1 MFLNL
6 YNNSIAKVQQQKEKR
21 DSRKEIRKIE
31 RYFLHSIP
39 MILIRYVLK
48 EHIAPFFAALFVTTF
63 LFVINFLVEV
73 LDKILSKGIPAQ
85 IVLEI
90 FTLNVVWMVGLAVPM
105 SVLAATLMTFG
116 RLSADREI
124 TAMQAAGIS
133 PLSLM
138 RPVLIFSALLMMLLI
153 IFNNWLLPEAN
164 YRSAMLM
171 QSITHKR
178 PHAMIDEGKLIN
190 QFPGIQI
197 WVSRIDNQ
205 SATLYGIRIFEI
217 GGAYPRVI
225 TADSASM
232 EYVDMGATLMLHLK
246 NGENHFVDPKDSER
260 YFRIRFANQDF
271 AVQNIDDRF
280 ERTDKKTRGT
290 REMPIE
296 DMIKAVEET
305 KGNLQNLI
313 REFEPQI
320 WKNADNLIA
329 LLKNDTILPEGLKNI
344 QPDRERLRGVIEIT
358 KREEIETL
366 TLINRMDS
374 RRDGFSRQIA
384 LYMVEIHKKI
394 STAVA
399 CVVFALIG
407 APLGIIARRGG
418 IGPGT
423 VYSLGFFAVYWV
435 CLIGGENLAA
445 RLIISPEIA
454 MWACN
459 ALIGTIGLFLTWRVA
474 RR

>member
-1 MFLNL
+1 
-6 YNNSIAKVQQQKEKR
+6 
-21 DSRKEIRKIE
+21 
-31 RYFLHSIP
+31 
-39 MILIRYVLK
+39 MILVRYVLK

-73 LDKILSKGIPAQ
+73 LDKILSKGIPAG

-90 FTLNVVWMVGLAVPM
+90 FALNVVWMVGLAVPM

-116 RLSADREI
+116 RLSSDREI
-124 TAMQAAGIS
+124 VAMQSAGIS

-138 RPVLIFSALLMMLLI
+138 RPVLVFSALLMVLLML
-153 IFNNWLLPEAN
+153 FNNWLLPEAN

-171 QSITHKR
+171 QSVTRKR

-205 SATLYGIRIFEI
+205 SAELYGIKIFEI
-217 GGAYPRVI
+217 GGSYPRVI

-280 ERTDKKTRGT
+280 ERTDNKTRGN
-290 REMPIE
+290 REMSIE
-296 DMIKAVEET
+296 EMLKVVEEAG
-305 KGNLQNLI
+305 KDEQKIISDFLPLIWRNINILNLI
-313 REFEPQI
+313 
-320 WKNADNLIA
+320 
-329 LLKNDTILPEGLKNI
+329 LKNDLTLPEELKDKEVLQNA
-344 QPDRERLRGVIEIT
+344 EKHEIAVALV
-358 KREEIETL
+358 KREESEIL
-366 TLINRMDS
+366 TQMSRMENK
-374 RRDGFSRQIA
+374 REGILKRIA
-384 LYMVEIHKKI
+384 IHKVEIHKKI

-435 CLIGGENLAA
+435 CLIGGENLAD
-445 RLIISPEIA
+445 RLIISPAIS

-459 ALIGTIGLFLTWRVA
+459 AFIGTIGLFLTWRVA

>member
-1 MFLNL
+1 MVETSDILQFKQNVCQRV
-6 YNNSIAKVQQQKEKR
+6 IAIAL
-21 DSRKEIRKIE
+21 EISSNAI
-31 RYFLHSIP
+31 YYLPNP
-39 MILIRYVLK
+39 MILTRYILK
-48 EHIAPFFAALFVTTF
+48 EHIAPFLAALFVTTF

-73 LDKILSKGIPAQ
+73 LDKVLSKGIPAS

-90 FTLNVVWMVGLAVPM
+90 FALNVIWMIGLAVPM

-116 RLSADREI
+116 RLSADMEI
-124 TAMQAAGIS
+124 RAMQAAGIS

-138 RPVLIFSALLMMLLI
+138 RPVLVFAALLSVMLI
-153 IFNNWLLPEAN
+153 VFNNWLLPEAN

-171 QSITHKR
+171 QSISRKK
-178 PHAMIDEGKLIN
+178 PHAMIDEGKLMN
-190 QFPGIQI
+190 QFPGIQL

-205 SATLYGIRIFEI
+205 SAELYGIKIFEI
-217 GGAYPRVI
+217 GNNYPRII

-246 NGENHFVDPKDSER
+246 SGENHFVDPKDPDR

-271 AVQNIDDRF
+271 AIQNIDNRF
-280 ERTDKKTRGT
+280 ERTDRKSRGS

-296 DMIKAVEET
+296 DMLEVVEET
-305 KGNLQNLI
+305 RAEKKKLFS
-313 REFEPQI
+313 ETESDI
-320 WKNADNLIA
+320 WRNAERLAIV
-329 LLKNDTILPEGLKNI
+329 LKNDTLLPETLRQKEILPDPARHKTALDI
-344 QPDRERLRGVIEIT
+344 TLREEREILRLAERMEMRRENLA
-358 KREEIETL
+358 KRE
-366 TLINRMDS
+366 
-374 RRDGFSRQIA
+374 A
-384 LYMVEIHKKI
+384 LYRTEIHKKI

-399 CVVFALIG
+399 CIIFALIG
-407 APLGIIARRGG
+407 APLGIIARKGG

-423 VYSLGFFAVYWV
+423 VYSLGFFAVYWI

-445 RLIISPEIA
+445 RLIIPPALS

-459 ALIGTIGLFLTWRVA
+459 ILIGTIGLFLTWRVA

>member
-1 MFLNL
+1 
-6 YNNSIAKVQQQKEKR
+6 
-21 DSRKEIRKIE
+21 
-31 RYFLHSIP
+31 
-39 MILIRYVLK
+39 MILTRYVLR

-63 LFVINFLVEV
+63 LFIINFLVEV

-90 FTLNVVWMVGLAVPM
+90 FVLNVVWMVGLAVPM

-116 RLSADREI
+116 RFSADREI

-133 PLSLM
+133 QFSIM
-138 RPVLIFSALLMMLLI
+138 RPVLIVSVLLMVLLI
-153 IFNNWLLPEAN
+153 AFNNWVLPEAN
-164 YRSAMLM
+164 YRSSMLM
-171 QSITHKR
+171 QSITRKR

-205 SATLYGIRIFEI
+205 NATLYGIKIFETD
-217 GGAYPRVI
+217 GSFPRVI

-246 NGENHFVDPKDSER
+246 NGENHFIDPKDPER

-271 AVQNIDDRF
+271 AVQNIDNRF
-280 ERTDKKTRGT
+280 ERTDKKNRSD

-296 DMIKAVEET
+296 DMLKVVEEAESDI
-305 KGNLQNLI
+305 QNLI
-313 REFEPQI
+313 RDFEQI
-320 WKNADNLIA
+320 IWQNADNLTTVLKSDS
-329 LLKNDTILPEGLKNI
+329 LLPEELEDKEILPDNARFRNAL
-344 QPDRERLRGVIEIT
+344 EIV
-358 KREEIETL
+358 KKEEAEIL
-366 TLINRMDS
+366 TQINRMEM
-374 RRDGFSRQIA
+374 RRETLKKRIA
-384 LYMVEIHKKI
+384 MHAVEIHKKI

-423 VYSLGFFAVYWV
+423 VYSLGFFTVYWV
-435 CLIGGENLAA
+435 CLIGGENLAD
-445 RLIISPEIA
+445 RLIIPPALA

-459 ALIGTIGLFLTWRVA
+459 ALIGITGLFLTWRVI

>member
-1 MFLNL
+1 
-6 YNNSIAKVQQQKEKR
+6 
-21 DSRKEIRKIE
+21 
-31 RYFLHSIP
+31 
-39 MILIRYVLK
+39 MILTRYVLK

-63 LFVINFLVEV
+63 LFVINFLVDV

-90 FTLNVVWMVGLAVPM
+90 FALNVVWMVGLAVPM

-116 RLSADREI
+116 RFSADREI
-124 TAMQAAGIS
+124 TAMQAAGVS

-138 RPVLIFSALLMMLLI
+138 RPVLIFSALIMTLLI
-153 IFNNWLLPEAN
+153 VFNNWLLPEAN

-171 QSITHKR
+171 QSISRKK

-190 QFPGIQI
+190 QFPGIQL
-197 WVSRIDNQ
+197 WVTRIDNQ
-205 SATLYGIRIFEI
+205 NAMLYGIRIFEI
-217 GGAYPRVI
+217 GGSYPRVV

-246 NGENHFVDPKDSER
+246 NGENHFVDPKDPER

-271 AVQNIDDRF
+271 AVQNVDARF
-280 ERTDKKTRGT
+280 ERTDTKSRGS

-296 DMIKAVEET
+296 MMMQALEES
-305 KGNLQNLI
+305 KVNMQKLAE
-313 REFEPQI
+313 EFTPLV
-320 WKNADNLIA
+320 WKNA
-329 LLKNDTILPEGLKNI
+329 
-344 QPDRERLRGVIEIT
+344 PDIRCTLDIPKTRVEMV
-358 KREEIETL
+358 KREEDEVL
-366 TLINRMDS
+366 THINRMEI
-374 RRDGFSRQIA
+374 RREAFYRQIA
-384 LYMVEIHKKI
+384 QYKVEIHKKI

-399 CVVFALIG
+399 CVIFALIG

-423 VYSLGFFAVYWV
+423 VYSLGFFTVYWV
-435 CLIGGENLAA
+435 CLIGGENLAT
-445 RLIISPEIA
+445 RLIISPEIS

-474 RR
+474 KR

>member
-1 MFLNL
+1 
-6 YNNSIAKVQQQKEKR
+6 
-21 DSRKEIRKIE
+21 
-31 RYFLHSIP
+31 
-39 MILIRYVLK
+39 MILVRYVLK

-90 FTLNVVWMVGLAVPM
+90 FALNVVWMVGLAVPM

-138 RPVLIFSALLMMLLI
+138 RPVLIFSMLLMMLLI

-164 YRSAMLM
+164 YRAAMLM
-171 QSITHKR
+171 QSVTRKR

-205 SATLYGIRIFEI
+205 TAELYGIKIFEI
-217 GGAYPRVI
+217 SGSYPRVI
-225 TADSASM
+225 MADSASM

-246 NGENHFVDPKDSER
+246 SGENHFVDPKDPER

-271 AVQNIDDRF
+271 AVQNVDHRF
-280 ERTDKKTRGT
+280 ERTDEKSRGS
-290 REMPIE
+290 RELPIE
-296 DMIKAVEET
+296 DMIKIVKET
-305 KGNLQNLI
+305 EGEVVKLAQ
-313 REFEPQI
+313 EFEPRVWQ
-320 WKNADNLIA
+320 NANNLTAVLKSDA
-329 LLKNDTILPEGLKNI
+329 LLPEEFRN
-344 QPDRERLRGVIEIT
+344 REVEYGAGRRGKALEIV
-358 KREEIETL
+358 KREETEIL
-366 TLINRMDS
+366 AQLNRMEA
-374 RRDGFSRQIA
+374 RRDGLYRRIA
-384 LYMVEIHKKI
+384 QHKVEIHKKI

-423 VYSLGFFAVYWV
+423 VYSLGFFTVYWV
-435 CLIGGENLAA
+435 CLIGGENLAG
-445 RLIISPEIA
+445 RLVISPA
-454 MWACN
+454 FSMWACN

>member
-1 MFLNL
+1 
-6 YNNSIAKVQQQKEKR
+6 
-21 DSRKEIRKIE
+21 
-31 RYFLHSIP
+31 
-39 MILIRYVLK
+39 MILVRYVLK

-73 LDKILSKGIPAQ
+73 LDKILSKGIPAG

-90 FTLNVVWMVGLAVPM
+90 FALNVVWMVGLAVPM

-116 RLSADREI
+116 RLSSDREI
-124 TAMQAAGIS
+124 VAMQSAGIS

-138 RPVLIFSALLMMLLI
+138 RPVLVFSALLMVLLML
-153 IFNNWLLPEAN
+153 FNNWLLPEAN

-171 QSITHKR
+171 QSVTRKR

-205 SATLYGIRIFEI
+205 NAELYGIKIFEI
-217 GGAYPRVI
+217 GGNYPRVI

-246 NGENHFVDPKDSER
+246 NGENHFVDPKDPER

-280 ERTDKKTRGT
+280 ERTDNKTRGN
-290 REMPIE
+290 RELSIE
-296 DMIKAVEET
+296 EMLKVIKESSKEDEE
-305 KGNLQNLI
+305 LI
-313 REFEPQI
+313 EEFQPLI
-320 WKNADNLIA
+320 WKNMDDLNLV
-329 LLKNDTILPEGLKNI
+329 LKRDTILPEELESKVKSKVKNK
-344 QPDRERLRGVIEIT
+344 EILPSA
-358 KREEIETL
+358 KKHANAVELVKHEENESL
-366 TLINRMDS
+366 VKINRMEI
-374 RRDGFSRQIA
+374 RREGILKRIA
-384 LYMVEIHKKI
+384 IHKVEIHKKI

-435 CLIGGENLAA
+435 CLIGGENLAD
-445 RLIISPEIA
+445 RLIISPAIS

-459 ALIGTIGLFLTWRVA
+459 ALIGTIGLLLTWRVA

>member
-1 MFLNL
+1 
-6 YNNSIAKVQQQKEKR
+6 
-21 DSRKEIRKIE
+21 
-31 RYFLHSIP
+31 
-39 MILIRYVLK
+39 MILVRYVLK

-73 LDKILSKGIPAQ
+73 LDKILSKGIPAG

-90 FTLNVVWMVGLAVPM
+90 FGLNVVWMVGLAVPM

-116 RLSADREI
+116 RLSSDREI
-124 TAMQAAGIS
+124 VAMQSAGIS

-138 RPVLIFSALLMMLLI
+138 RPVLVFSALLMVLLML
-153 IFNNWLLPEAN
+153 FNNWLLPEAN

-171 QSITHKR
+171 QSVTRKR

-190 QFPGIQI
+190 QFPGLQI

-205 SATLYGIRIFEI
+205 NAELYGIKIFEI
-217 GGAYPRVI
+217 GGNYPRVI

-246 NGENHFVDPKDSER
+246 NGENHFVDPKDPER
-260 YFRIRFANQDF
+260 YFRIHFANQDF

-280 ERTDKKTRGT
+280 ERTDNKSRGN
-290 REMPIE
+290 RELDIE
-296 DMIKAVEET
+296 EMLKVIKEAGEDNQKLIEEFDPLVWQ
-305 KGNLQNLI
+305 NINDLNLI
-313 REFEPQI
+313 
-320 WKNADNLIA
+320 
-329 LLKNDTILPEGLKNI
+329 LKKDTILSEK
-344 QPDRERLRGVIEIT
+344 LRSKKILPNAEKHAKALALV
-358 KREEIETL
+358 KREESETL
-366 TLINRMDS
+366 VKIGRMET
-374 RRDGFSRQIA
+374 RREGILKRIA
-384 LYMVEIHKKI
+384 IHKVEIHKKI

-423 VYSLGFFAVYWV
+423 VYSLGFFTVYWV
-435 CLIGGENLAA
+435 CLIGGENLAD
-445 RLIISPEIA
+445 RLIISPAIS

-459 ALIGTIGLFLTWRVA
+459 AFIGTIGLLLTWRVA

>member
-1 MFLNL
+1 
-6 YNNSIAKVQQQKEKR
+6 
-21 DSRKEIRKIE
+21 
-31 RYFLHSIP
+31 
-39 MILIRYVLK
+39 MIIVRYVLK

-73 LDKILSKGIPAQ
+73 LDKVLSKGIPAQ

-90 FTLNVVWMVGLAVPM
+90 FVLNAVWMVGLAAPM

-124 TAMQAAGIS
+124 TAMQAAGVS
-133 PLSLM
+133 PLVLM
-138 RPVLIFSALLMMLLI
+138 RPVLIFSTLLMVLLI
-153 IFNNWLLPEAN
+153 LFNNWLLPEAN

-171 QSITHKR
+171 QSITRKR
-178 PHAMIDEGKLIN
+178 PHALIDEGKLIN
-190 QFPGIQI
+190 QFPGIQL

-205 SATLYGIRIFEI
+205 SAELYGIKIFEI
-217 GGAYPRVI
+217 GGNYPRVI

-246 NGENHFVDPKDSER
+246 NGENHFVDPKDNER

-271 AVQNIDDRF
+271 AIQNIDDRF
-280 ERTDKKTRGT
+280 ERTDNKNRGN

-296 DMIKAVEET
+296 EMWEVVKEARSDMQKLVT
-305 KGNLQNLI
+305 
-313 REFEPQI
+313 EFEPQI

-329 LLKNDTILPEGLKNI
+329 VLKNDTILPEELRDMEVE
-344 QPDRERLRGVIEIT
+344 PDRERHGKALEIV
-358 KREEIETL
+358 KREEKEIL
-366 TLINRMDS
+366 TQITRMDT
-374 RRDGFSRQIA
+374 RVDGLAKRDAQ
-384 LYMVEIHKKI
+384 YMVEIHKKI

-399 CVVFALIG
+399 CIVFALIG

-435 CLIGGENLAA
+435 CLIGGENLAV
-445 RLIISPEIA
+445 RLIISPA
-454 MWACN
+454 LSMWACN

-474 RR
+474 KR

>member
-1 MFLNL
+1 
-6 YNNSIAKVQQQKEKR
+6 
-21 DSRKEIRKIE
+21 
-31 RYFLHSIP
+31 
-39 MILIRYVLK
+39 MILVRYVLK

-73 LDKILSKGIPAQ
+73 LDKILSKGIPAS

-90 FTLNVVWMVGLAVPM
+90 FALNVVWMVGLAVPM

-116 RLSADREI
+116 RLSSDREI
-124 TAMQAAGIS
+124 VAMQAAGIS

-138 RPVLIFSALLMMLLI
+138 RPVLIFSALLMVLLML
-153 IFNNWLLPEAN
+153 FNNYLLPEAN

-171 QSITHKR
+171 QSVTRKR

-205 SATLYGIRIFEI
+205 NAKLYGIKIFET
-217 GGAYPRVI
+217 GGNYPRVI

-246 NGENHFVDPKDSER
+246 NGENHFVDPKDTER

-280 ERTDKKTRGT
+280 ERTDNKSRGN
-290 REMPIE
+290 RELSIE
-296 DMIKAVEET
+296 DMLIVVEEAGT
-305 KGNLQNLI
+305 DEKKLI
-313 REFEPQI
+313 EEFEPII
-320 WKNADNLIA
+320 WKNMNDLNLI
-329 LLKNDTILPEGLKNI
+329 LKKDTILPKDLKNK
-344 QPDRERLRGVIEIT
+344 EILPNAEKHKAVAAVV
-358 KREEIETL
+358 KREETEIL
-366 TLINRMDS
+366 TQINRMGI
-374 RRDGFSRQIA
+374 RRESILKRIA
-384 LYMVEIHKKI
+384 IHKVEIHKKI

-418 IGPGT
+418 LGPGT

-435 CLIGGENLAA
+435 CLIGGENLAD
-445 RLIISPEIA
+445 RLIISPAIS

>member
-1 MFLNL
+1 
-6 YNNSIAKVQQQKEKR
+6 
-21 DSRKEIRKIE
+21 
-31 RYFLHSIP
+31 
-39 MILIRYVLK
+39 MILVRYVLK

-73 LDKILSKGIPAQ
+73 LDKILSKGIPAS

-90 FTLNVVWMVGLAVPM
+90 FALNVVWMVGLAVPM

-116 RLSADREI
+116 RLSSDREVI
-124 TAMQAAGIS
+124 AMQSAGIS

-138 RPVLIFSALLMMLLI
+138 RPVLVFSALLMVLLM

-171 QSITHKR
+171 QSVTRKR

-205 SATLYGIRIFEI
+205 SAELYGVKIFEI
-217 GGAYPRVI
+217 GGNYPRVI

-246 NGENHFVDPKDSER
+246 NGENHFVDPKDPER

-280 ERTDKKTRGT
+280 ERTDNKSRGN
-290 REMPIE
+290 REMSIE
-296 DMIKAVEET
+296 EMLIVVEEASEDE
-305 KGNLQNLI
+305 KKLI
-313 REFEPQI
+313 GEFQPLI
-320 WKNADNLIA
+320 WKNISNLN
-329 LLKNDTILPEGLKNI
+329 LVLKNDTILPEELKNKEI
-344 QPDRERLRGVIEIT
+344 LPDEEEHKRAVAFV
-358 KREEIETL
+358 KREEGEIL
-366 TLINRMDS
+366 NKISRMEV
-374 RRDGFSRQIA
+374 RRENVLKRIA
-384 LYMVEIHKKI
+384 IHKVEIHKKI

-418 IGPGT
+418 LGPGT

-435 CLIGGENLAA
+435 CLIGGENLAD
-445 RLIISPEIA
+445 RLLISPA
-454 MWACN
+454 VSMWACN
-459 ALIGTIGLFLTWRVA
+459 ALIGTIGLLLTWRVA

>member
-1 MFLNL
+1 
-6 YNNSIAKVQQQKEKR
+6 V
-21 DSRKEIRKIE
+21 
-31 RYFLHSIP
+31 
-39 MILIRYVLK
+39 
-48 EHIAPFFAALFVTTF
+48 
-63 LFVINFLVEV
+63 
-73 LDKILSKGIPAQ
+73 
-85 IVLEI
+85 
-90 FTLNVVWMVGLAVPM
+90 
-105 SVLAATLMTFG
+105 
-116 RLSADREI
+116 
-124 TAMQAAGIS
+124 
-133 PLSLM
+133 
-138 RPVLIFSALLMMLLI
+138 FSALLMVLLML
-153 IFNNWLLPEAN
+153 FNNWLLPEAN

-171 QSITHKR
+171 QSVTRKR

-205 SATLYGIRIFEI
+205 SAELYGIKIFEI
-217 GGAYPRVI
+217 GGSYPRVI

-246 NGENHFVDPKDSER
+246 NGENHFVDPKDNER

-280 ERTDKKTRGT
+280 ERTDNKSRGN
-290 REMPIE
+290 REMSIEEMLKVVKEAGKEEQKIIE
-296 DMIKAVEET
+296 DFLPLIWRNMNI
-305 KGNLQNLI
+305 LNLI
-313 REFEPQI
+313 
-320 WKNADNLIA
+320 
-329 LLKNDTILPEGLKNI
+329 LKNDAVLPEELKDKEVLQNES
-344 QPDRERLRGVIEIT
+344 RHEIALKLV
-358 KREEIETL
+358 KREESETM
-366 TLINRMDS
+366 TQMNRMGNK
-374 RRDGFSRQIA
+374 REGVLKRIA
-384 LYMVEIHKKI
+384 IHKVEIHKKI

-435 CLIGGENLAA
+435 CLIGGENLAD
-445 RLIISPEIA
+445 RLIISPAIS

-459 ALIGTIGLFLTWRVA
+459 AFIGTIGLFLTWRVA

>member
-1 MFLNL
+1 
-6 YNNSIAKVQQQKEKR
+6 
-21 DSRKEIRKIE
+21 
-31 RYFLHSIP
+31 
-39 MILIRYVLK
+39 MILVRYVLK

-73 LDKILSKGIPAQ
+73 LDKILSKGIPAS

-90 FTLNVVWMVGLAVPM
+90 FALNVVWMVGLAVPM
-105 SVLAATLMTFG
+105 SVLASTLMTFG
-116 RLSADREI
+116 RLSSDREI
-124 TAMQAAGIS
+124 VAMQAAGIS

-138 RPVLIFSALLMMLLI
+138 RPVLIFSALLMVLLML
-153 IFNNWLLPEAN
+153 FNNYLLPEAN

-171 QSITHKR
+171 QSVTRKR

-205 SATLYGIRIFEI
+205 NAELYGIKIFEI
-217 GGAYPRVI
+217 GGSYPRVI

-246 NGENHFVDPKDSER
+246 NGENHFVDPKDPER

-280 ERTDKKTRGT
+280 ERTDNKSRSNRELTIEEMLKVVKEAGEEEKKMVQ
-290 REMPIE
+290 EYLP
-296 DMIKAVEET
+296 
-305 KGNLQNLI
+305 
-313 REFEPQI
+313 FI
-320 WKNADNLIA
+320 WKNMDELNLV
-329 LLKNDTILPEGLKNI
+329 LKRDTVLPEKLKSK
-344 QPDRERLRGVIEIT
+344 EIFHDENRHRT
-358 KREEIETL
+358 ALAFVKREESENL
-366 TLINRMDS
+366 NKINMMGNKRENVLK
-374 RRDGFSRQIA
+374 RIA
-384 LYMVEIHKKI
+384 IHKVEIHKKI

-399 CVVFALIG
+399 CIVFALIG

-418 IGPGT
+418 LGPGT

-435 CLIGGENLAA
+435 CLIGGENLAD
-445 RLIISPEIA
+445 RLIISPAIS

-459 ALIGTIGLFLTWRVA
+459 AFIGTIGLFLTWRVA

>member
-1 MFLNL
+1 
-6 YNNSIAKVQQQKEKR
+6 
-21 DSRKEIRKIE
+21 
-31 RYFLHSIP
+31 
-39 MILIRYVLK
+39 MILVRYVLK

-73 LDKILSKGIPAQ
+73 LDKILSKGIPAG

-90 FTLNVVWMVGLAVPM
+90 FALNVVWMVGLAVPM

-116 RLSADREI
+116 RLSSDREI
-124 TAMQAAGIS
+124 VAMQSAGIS

-138 RPVLIFSALLMMLLI
+138 RPVLVFSTLLMVLLML
-153 IFNNWLLPEAN
+153 FNNWLLPEAN

-171 QSITHKR
+171 QSVTRKR

-205 SATLYGIRIFEI
+205 NAELYGIKIFEI
-217 GGAYPRVI
+217 GGNYPRVI

-246 NGENHFVDPKDSER
+246 NGENHFVDPKDPER

-280 ERTDKKTRGT
+280 ERTDNKTRGN
-290 REMPIE
+290 RELSIE
-296 DMIKAVEET
+296 EMLKVVEESS
-305 KGNLQNLI
+305 KEDKELIEEFQPLVWKNMDDLNLI
-313 REFEPQI
+313 
-320 WKNADNLIA
+320 
-329 LLKNDTILPEGLKNI
+329 LKKDTILPEELKSKKILPNAK
-344 QPDRERLRGVIEIT
+344 
-358 KREEIETL
+358 KRANAMELVKQEENESLIK
-366 TLINRMDS
+366 INRMEI
-374 RRDGFSRQIA
+374 RREGILKRIA
-384 LYMVEIHKKI
+384 IHKVEIHKKI

-435 CLIGGENLAA
+435 CLIGGENLAD
-445 RLIISPEIA
+445 RLIISPAIS

>member
-1 MFLNL
+1 
-6 YNNSIAKVQQQKEKR
+6 
-21 DSRKEIRKIE
+21 
-31 RYFLHSIP
+31 
-39 MILIRYVLK
+39 MILVRYVLK

-73 LDKILSKGIPAQ
+73 LDKILSKGIPAG

-90 FTLNVVWMVGLAVPM
+90 FALNVVWMVGLAVPM

-116 RLSADREI
+116 RLSSDREI
-124 TAMQAAGIS
+124 VAMQSAGIS

-138 RPVLIFSALLMMLLI
+138 RPVLVFSALLMVLLML
-153 IFNNWLLPEAN
+153 FNNWLLPEAN

-171 QSITHKR
+171 QSVTRKR

-190 QFPGIQI
+190 QFPGLQI

-205 SATLYGIRIFEI
+205 NAELYGIKIFEI
-217 GGAYPRVI
+217 GGSYPRVI

-246 NGENHFVDPKDSER
+246 NGENHFVDPKDPER

-280 ERTDKKTRGT
+280 ERTDNKTRGN
-290 REMPIE
+290 RELSIE
-296 DMIKAVEET
+296 EMLKVIEET
-305 KGNLQNLI
+305 SKEDKELI
-313 REFEPQI
+313 EEFQPLV
-320 WKNADNLIA
+320 WKNIDDLNLV
-329 LLKNDTILPEGLKNI
+329 LKRDTILPE
-344 QPDRERLRGVIEIT
+344 ELRSKEISPSA
-358 KREEIETL
+358 KKHAKAVELVRQEENESLIR
-366 TLINRMDS
+366 INRMEN
-374 RRDGFSRQIA
+374 RRESLLKRVAIHK
-384 LYMVEIHKKI
+384 VEIHKKI

-435 CLIGGENLAA
+435 CLIGGENLAD
-445 RLIISPEIA
+445 RLIISPAIS

-459 ALIGTIGLFLTWRVA
+459 ALIGTIGLLLTWRVA

>member
-1 MFLNL
+1 
-6 YNNSIAKVQQQKEKR
+6 
-21 DSRKEIRKIE
+21 
-31 RYFLHSIP
+31 
-39 MILIRYVLK
+39 MILVRYVLK

-73 LDKILSKGIPAQ
+73 LDKVLSKGIPAS

-90 FTLNVVWMVGLAVPM
+90 FVLNVVWMVGLAVPM

-124 TAMQAAGIS
+124 SAMQAAGVS
-133 PLSLM
+133 PFSLM
-138 RPVLIFSALLMMLLI
+138 RPVLIFSILIMVLLI
-153 IFNNWLLPEAN
+153 VFNNWLLPEAN
-164 YRSAMLM
+164 YRSGMLM
-171 QSITHKR
+171 QSISRKK

-190 QFPGIQI
+190 QFPGIQL

-205 SATLYGIRIFEI
+205 NATLYGIRIFEI
-217 GGAYPRVI
+217 GGSYPRVI

-246 NGENHFVDPKDSER
+246 NGENHFVDPKDPER

-271 AVQNIDDRF
+271 AVQNVDARF
-280 ERTDKKTRGT
+280 ERTDAKNRGS

-296 DMIKAVEET
+296 EMLKATEET
-305 KGNLQNLI
+305 KDNLRKLTE
-313 REFEPQI
+313 EFEPQI
-320 WKNADNLIA
+320 WKNANDLIIS
-329 LLKNDTILPEGLKNI
+329 LKSELDEPLPRRKAETVQK
-344 QPDRERLRGVIEIT
+344 EEAEI
-358 KREEIETL
+358 L
-366 TLINRMDS
+366 TLVNRMEV
-374 RRDGFSRQIA
+374 RREGFARQIA
-384 LYMVEIHKKI
+384 QYMVEIHKKI

-423 VYSLGFFAVYWV
+423 VYSLGFFTIYWV
-435 CLIGGENLAA
+435 CLIGGENLAN
-445 RLIISPEIA
+445 RLIISPAIS

>member
-1 MFLNL
+1 
-6 YNNSIAKVQQQKEKR
+6 
-21 DSRKEIRKIE
+21 
-31 RYFLHSIP
+31 
-39 MILIRYVLK
+39 MILTRYVLK

-63 LFVINFLVEV
+63 LFVINFLVDV
-73 LDKILSKGIPAQ
+73 LDKVLSKGIPAQ

-90 FTLNVVWMVGLAVPM
+90 FALNVVWMVGLAVPM

-116 RLSADREI
+116 RFSADREI

-138 RPVLIFSALLMMLLI
+138 RPVLIFSALIMTLLI
-153 IFNNWLLPEAN
+153 VFNNWLLPEAN

-171 QSITHKR
+171 QSISRKK

-190 QFPGIQI
+190 QFPGIQL
-197 WVSRIDNQ
+197 WVSRIDNH
-205 SATLYGIRIFEI
+205 SATLYGIKIFEI
-217 GGAYPRVI
+217 GGNYPRVI

-246 NGENHFVDPKDSER
+246 SGENHFVDPKDPER

-271 AVQNIDDRF
+271 AVQNVDARF
-280 ERTDKKTRGT
+280 ERTDAKTRGS

-296 DMIKAVEET
+296 MMVQALEDTEANMQKLTEEFAS
-305 KGNLQNLI
+305 LV
-313 REFEPQI
+313 
-320 WKNADNLIA
+320 WKNAPDVRCTLDVAQKHVSIVKHEESEV
-329 LLKNDTILPEGLKNI
+329 LTHIGRMELRREGL
-344 QPDRERLRGVIEIT
+344 
-358 KREEIETL
+358 
-366 TLINRMDS
+366 
-374 RRDGFSRQIA
+374 SRQIA
-384 LYMVEIHKKI
+384 QYKVEIHKKI

-399 CVVFALIG
+399 CVIFALIG

-423 VYSLGFFAVYWV
+423 VYSLGFFTVYWV
-435 CLIGGENLAA
+435 CLIGGENLAT
-445 RLIISPEIA
+445 RLIISPEIS

-474 RR
+474 KR

>member
-1 MFLNL
+1 
-6 YNNSIAKVQQQKEKR
+6 
-21 DSRKEIRKIE
+21 
-31 RYFLHSIP
+31 
-39 MILIRYVLK
+39 MILVRYVLK

-73 LDKILSKGIPAQ
+73 LDKILSKGIPAS

-90 FTLNVVWMVGLAVPM
+90 FALNVVWMVGLAVPM

-116 RLSADREI
+116 RLSSDREI
-124 TAMQAAGIS
+124 VAMQAAGIS

-138 RPVLIFSALLMMLLI
+138 RPVLVFSALLMVLLML
-153 IFNNWLLPEAN
+153 FNNWLLPEAN

-171 QSITHKR
+171 QSVTRKR

-205 SATLYGIRIFEI
+205 SAELYGIKIFEI
-217 GGAYPRVI
+217 GGNYPRVI

-246 NGENHFVDPKDSER
+246 NGENHFVDPNDPER

-280 ERTDKKTRGT
+280 ERTDNRSRGN
-290 REMPIE
+290 REMSIE
-296 DMIKAVEET
+296 EMLKVVEESGEEE
-305 KGNLQNLI
+305 K
-313 REFEPQI
+313 
-320 WKNADNLIA
+320 KLIA
-329 LLKNDTILPEGLKNI
+329 DFMPLIWNNLNILNSVLKNDTILPEELRNKEVAHN
-344 QPDRERLRGVIEIT
+344 PERHRTAILWT
-358 KREEIETL
+358 KREEMDIFTQ
-366 TLINRMDS
+366 INRMEI
-374 RRDGFSRQIA
+374 RREGILKRIA
-384 LYMVEIHKKI
+384 IHMVEIHKKI

-435 CLIGGENLAA
+435 CLIGGENLAD
-445 RLIISPEIA
+445 RLIISPAIS

-459 ALIGTIGLFLTWRVA
+459 AFIGTIGLFLTWRVA

>member
-1 MFLNL
+1 
-6 YNNSIAKVQQQKEKR
+6 
-21 DSRKEIRKIE
+21 
-31 RYFLHSIP
+31 
-39 MILIRYVLK
+39 MIIVRYVLK

-63 LFVINFLVEV
+63 LFLINFLVEV

-90 FTLNVVWMVGLAVPM
+90 FALNVIWMFGLAVPM

-138 RPVLIFSALLMMLLI
+138 RPILIFSALLMVLLI

-171 QSITHKR
+171 QSVTRKR

-205 SATLYGIRIFEI
+205 SATLYGIKIFEI
-217 GGAYPRVI
+217 GNNYPRVI

-246 NGENHFVDPKDSER
+246 NGENHFADPKDSER
-260 YFRIRFANQDF
+260 YFRIRFASQDF
-271 AVQNIDDRF
+271 AVQNIDARF
-280 ERTDKKTRGT
+280 ERTDRKSRGT
-290 REMPIE
+290 REMSVE
-296 DMIKAVEET
+296 DMLEDIQTAET
-305 KGNLQNLI
+305 DMQKLTE
-313 REFEPQI
+313 EFELI
-320 WKNADNLIA
+320 VWKNSDSLIA
-329 LLKNDTILPEGLKNI
+329 NIKNDTMIPPELKEKEILHSKEKYAAAL
-344 QPDRERLRGVIEIT
+344 EIV
-358 KREEIETL
+358 KKEEEEI
-366 TLINRMDS
+366 
-374 RRDGFSRQIA
+374 SRQLARMETRRENLSKRIA
-384 LYMVEIHKKI
+384 IHKVETHKRI

-399 CVVFALIG
+399 CIVFALIG
-407 APLGIIARRGG
+407 GPLGIIARKGG

-423 VYSLGFFAVYWV
+423 VYSLGFFTVYWV

-445 RLIISPEIA
+445 RLIISPA
-454 MWACN
+454 LSMWACN
-459 ALIGTIGLFLTWRVA
+459 ALIGTIGLTLMWRVA

>member
-1 MFLNL
+1 
-6 YNNSIAKVQQQKEKR
+6 
-21 DSRKEIRKIE
+21 
-31 RYFLHSIP
+31 
-39 MILIRYVLK
+39 MILVRYVLK

-73 LDKILSKGIPAQ
+73 LDKILSKGIPAG

-90 FTLNVVWMVGLAVPM
+90 FALNVVWMVGLAVPM

-116 RLSADREI
+116 RLSSDREI
-124 TAMQAAGIS
+124 VAMQSAGIS

-138 RPVLIFSALLMMLLI
+138 RPVLVFSVLLMVLLM

-171 QSITHKR
+171 QSVTRKR

-190 QFPGIQI
+190 QFPGLQI

-205 SATLYGIRIFEI
+205 NAELYGIKIFEI
-217 GGAYPRVI
+217 GGSYPRVI

-246 NGENHFVDPKDSER
+246 NGENHFVDPKDPER

-280 ERTDKKTRGT
+280 ERTDNKSRGN
-290 REMPIE
+290 RELSIE
-296 DMIKAVEET
+296 EMLKVIEEAD
-305 KGNLQNLI
+305 KEDKELI
-313 REFEPQI
+313 AEFEPLI
-320 WKNADNLIA
+320 WKNMDDLNLI
-329 LLKNDTILPEGLKNI
+329 LKKDTILPEELRNKKILPNAKKHASAVGLVKQEENEI
-344 QPDRERLRGVIEIT
+344 LVKISRMGTRREAIL
-358 KREEIETL
+358 KR
-366 TLINRMDS
+366 
-374 RRDGFSRQIA
+374 IA
-384 LYMVEIHKKI
+384 IHKVEIHKKI

-435 CLIGGENLAA
+435 CLIGGENLAD
-445 RLIISPEIA
+445 RLIISPAIS